1 MPDWRPRIRE
11 LLAAGDLNP
20 VVEMDIIEEL
30 AQHVEDRY
38 RALSAEGLD
47 HRAAT
52 RLSLRELEGQGFLA
66 ELRESLTRP

>member
-11 LLAAGDLNP
+11 LLAESDLNP
-20 VVEMDIIEEL
+20 ALEMDIVEEL

-38 RALSAEGLD
+38 RALSAEGFD
-47 HRAAT
+47 HRAAA

-66 ELRESLTRP
+66 ELRESLARP